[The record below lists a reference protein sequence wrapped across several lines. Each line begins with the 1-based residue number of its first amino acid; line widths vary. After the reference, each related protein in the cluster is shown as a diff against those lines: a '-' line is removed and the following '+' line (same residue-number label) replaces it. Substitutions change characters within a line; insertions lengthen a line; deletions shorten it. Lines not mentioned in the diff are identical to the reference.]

1 MNRIQTR
8 LVLVLGMLLALA
20 QAGSAQEAFRP
31 IVLNFEGEVEI
42 QRAANGQTSSAVT
55 AVKAR
60 VDLRA
65 REPLFPGDTITT
77 GRNGRL
83 VLGLPDG
90 SQAVIAPKTT
100 VRVEQLETTP
110 RTLFH
115 LLKGKTRV
123 QIQKLGGQPN
133 PYRINTPTTVIAIR
147 GTIFD
152 VAVDQEQTEVFLL
165 EGEVEVSN
173 RSFPDQI
180 LRLNAGQSTR
190 VPRLRPPL
198 PPRGFRPG
206 KNDGNFRLRSVP
218 NGPPR
223 PNQGRIARGNEP
235 PGSPP
240 GGPPGGRPGGGND
253 PRVGRPQPGGFPGP
267 SNRPGL
273 PPAGPPRS
281 RPGGQRP

>member
-1 MNRIQTR
+1 MKRIQIR

-20 QAGSAQEAFRP
+20 QAGMAQEAFRP

-42 QRAANGQTSSAVT
+42 QRAVT

-65 REPLFPGDTITT
+65 REALFPGDTITT

-100 VRVEQLETTP
+100 VRIEQLDSNP

-123 QIQKLGGQPN
+123 QIEKLGGQPN
-133 PYRINTPTTVIAIR
+133 PYRVNTPTTVIAIR

-180 LRLNAGQSTR
+180 LRLNG
-190 VPRLRPPL
+190 
-198 PPRGFRPG
+198 
-206 KNDGNFRLRSVP
+206 
-218 NGPPR
+218 
-223 PNQGRIARGNEP
+223 E
-235 PGSPP
+235 
-240 GGPPGGRPGGGND
+240 
-253 PRVGRPQPGGFPGP
+253 
-267 SNRPGL
+267 
-273 PPAGPPRS
+273 
-281 RPGGQRP
+281 

>member
-1 MNRIQTR
+1 MNQIQIRVMAITGI
-8 LVLVLGMLLALA
+8 LLGVTLAA
-20 QAGSAQEAFRP
+20 QAQEAFRP
-31 IVLNFEGEVEI
+31 IVLSFEGEVEI
-42 QRAANGQTSSAVT
+42 QRAVDRGTAASAT
-55 AVKAR
+55 MVKAR

-65 REPLFPGDTITT
+65 RERLLPGDTIVT
-77 GRNGRL
+77 GGNGRL

-100 VRVEQLETTP
+100 VRIEQLDSNP

-123 QIQKLGGQPN
+123 QIEKLGGQPN

-173 RSFPDQI
+173 PSFPQQI

-190 VPRLRPPL
+190 IPRLRPPL

-235 PGSPP
+235 PGSAP
-240 GGPPGGRPGGGND
+240 GRPPGGRPGGGGD

>member
-1 MNRIQTR
+1 MNQIQIRVMAITGI
-8 LVLVLGMLLALA
+8 LLGVTLAA
-20 QAGSAQEAFRP
+20 QAQEAFRP
-31 IVLNFEGEVEI
+31 IVLSFEGEVEI
-42 QRAANGQTSSAVT
+42 QRAVDRGAAASAT
-55 AVKAR
+55 MVKAR

-65 REPLFPGDTITT
+65 RERLLPGDTIVT
-77 GRNGRL
+77 GGNGRL

-100 VRVEQLETTP
+100 VRIEQLDSNP

-123 QIQKLGGQPN
+123 QIEKLGGQPN

-173 RSFPDQI
+173 PSFPQQI

-190 VPRLRPPL
+190 IPRLRPPL

-235 PGSPP
+235 PGSAP
-240 GGPPGGRPGGGND
+240 GRPPGGRPGGGGD